1 MGVHTAPVENLKH
14 HSVTNRVIYP
24 HDLIHVTSLV
34 QDTPCGGQVVLS
46 SDTLSALTGTGS
58 STYGAIIHLGA
69 HLLEDNVAAHQK
81 MSMGSVLGSGE
92 SFRLDMKVSPPSS
105 SGMAVPVAVRIMLRC
120 LPSKQREDDIGIL
133 PILSLC

>member
-69 HLLEDNVAAHQK
+69 HLLEDNVAAHRK
-81 MSMGSVLGSGE
+81 MSLGSAGE
-92 SFRLDMKVSPPSS
+92 SLRRDWKGSPRSPS
-105 SGMAVPVAVRIMLRC
+105 GRAVPVAVRIMLRC